1 MEDDDFNMIE
11 SEEIQ
16 EVAEPDV
23 LSEEEQEVAE
33 PVNVEEGTNEE
44 ASREE
49 VGSEPLA
56 HFNHTEADAR
66 FAEMRRINDAK
77 TAQLSK
83 YQQAF
88 KKFGFEGETPEDALD
103 AIDAHYSGKD
113 IATVKAER
121 LAAEQ
126 EAHRLKML
134 EDENSSLRNERNRQI
149 IERDLK
155 EVQKLDPNIKAITDL
170 GQEFIQLKSMGWGTL
185 EAYNAVKAAKEV
197 KEITPPPVIG
207 KVNNNTTA
215 KKDFY
220 TSEEVDKLSDEELN
234 DPIIMKNVMQSMT
247 KWK

>member
-23 LSEEEQEVAE
+23 LSEEGQEVAE
-33 PVNVEEGTNEE
+33 PANVEETNEE
-44 ASREE
+44 ASGAE
-49 VGSEPLA
+49 GSSDPPVQVT
-56 HFNHTEADAR
+56 HTEADAR

-155 EVQKLDPNIKAITDL
+155 EVQKLDPNIKSITDL
-170 GQEFIQLKSMGWGTL
+170 GQEFMQLKSMGWGTL
-185 EAYNAVKAAKEV
+185 EAYNAAKAARGT

-220 TSEEVDKLSDEELN
+220 TSEEADKLSDEELN
-234 DPIIMKNVMQSMT
+234 DPIIMKNVMKSMT